1 MADTMF
7 GEMFGN
13 MFGSL
18 APGMCR
24 LTMDGRIAVKTENA
38 YRTYDVKTG
47 RLTNCMNF
55 VFDIGKEFF
64 FVIPTSKVKPGDI
77 ILVNDADG
85 RPSPRCVVTVDT
97 NHITAVNYRT
107 STQEVII
114 PERHIF
120 MGSTYLYGKIVSL
133 LGGRMFKGKKGP
145 NQIFRYMLMMKL
157 FGGGGKNNNGYGSMD
172 SMLPLLLWTLCS
184 RCSSWGIRIWET
196 YSTGSSM
203 RKMMRAVSRA
213 LAMTATSSDRPAHAQ
228 HACA

>member
-85 RPSPRCVVTVDT
+85 RPSPRCVVTVDA

-107 STQEVII
+107 STQ
-114 PERHIF
+114 
-120 MGSTYLYGKIVSL
+120 
-133 LGGRMFKGKKGP
+133 
-145 NQIFRYMLMMKL
+145 
-157 FGGGGKNNNGYGSMD
+157 
-172 SMLPLLLWTLCS
+172 
-184 RCSSWGIRIWET
+184 
-196 YSTGSSM
+196 
-203 RKMMRAVSRA
+203 
-213 LAMTATSSDRPAHAQ
+213 
-228 HACA
+228 

>member
-157 FGGGGKNNNGYGSMD
+157 FGGGGKNNNGNGSMD
-172 SMLPLLLWTLCS
+172 SMLPLLLMGNSDMGNLFD
-184 RCSSWGIRIWET
+184 GIFDEEDDEGGLPGI
-196 YSTGSSM
+196 GDD
-203 RKMMRAVSRA
+203 
-213 LAMTATSSDRPAHAQ
+213 SDVI
-228 HACA
+228 

>member
-85 RPSPRCVVTVDT
+85 RPSPR
-97 NHITAVNYRT
+97 
-107 STQEVII
+107 
-114 PERHIF
+114 
-120 MGSTYLYGKIVSL
+120 
-133 LGGRMFKGKKGP
+133 
-145 NQIFRYMLMMKL
+145 
-157 FGGGGKNNNGYGSMD
+157 
-172 SMLPLLLWTLCS
+172 
-184 RCSSWGIRIWET
+184 
-196 YSTGSSM
+196 
-203 RKMMRAVSRA
+203 
-213 LAMTATSSDRPAHAQ
+213 
-228 HACA
+228 